1 MTNEGPGGMDVG
13 LNRLLG
19 AIDAARVYSPNEG
32 DLAIVTLRMDEAL
45 AIADALRTEKARL
58 DFVEQHAL
66 FIALDGRMFSHCQM
80 GGRRSCIDAAIAA
93 LAPNAEAHANSC
105 REGKHDETN

>member
-1 MTNEGPGGMDVG
+1 MTDKEPGGMDVE

-19 AIDAARVYSPNEG
+19 AIDAARMYSPNEG
-32 DLAIVTLRMDEAL
+32 DLAIVTLRMDEAMAL
-45 AIADALRTEKARL
+45 SAALRREKARL

-80 GGRRSCIDAAIAA
+80 GASRSCIDAAIAA
-93 LAPNAEAHANSC
+93 LAPNSTLSDPC
-105 REGKHDETN
+105 KK

>member
-32 DLAIVTLRMDEAL
+32 DLAIVTLRIDEAL

-80 GGRRSCIDAAIAA
+80 GANRSCIDAAIAA
-93 LAPNAEAHANSC
+93 MTPNAGHKPRA
-105 REGKHDETN
+105 